1 MYVGMTS
8 NLQKRMYEHKHKLVK
23 GFTEKYYVNKLVY
36 YEETTDVHAALA
48 REKEIKKWRREK
60 KDNLVKKMNP
70 GWRDLSLEW

>member
-36 YEETTDVHAALA
+36 YEETTDVHASAD
-48 REKEIKKWRREK
+48 KGKG
-60 KDNLVKKMNP
+60 N
-70 GWRDLSLEW
+70 